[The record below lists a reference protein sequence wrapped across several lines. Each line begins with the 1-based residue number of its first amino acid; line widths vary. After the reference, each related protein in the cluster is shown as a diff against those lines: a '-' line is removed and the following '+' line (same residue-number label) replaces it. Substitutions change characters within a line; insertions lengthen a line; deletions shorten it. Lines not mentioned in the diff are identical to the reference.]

1 MLKELL
7 SRFSQKSKPK
17 EIIKETVVTAPQKI
31 FLFQPNSKELESV
44 INSPYPDG
52 KAPGY
57 VYFVQEHLNGSFKI
71 GKTKHIDQRM
81 NLFNVKLPFEN
92 ELIFLIK
99 SGNHHQTEVAF
110 HKHFAHKRLEGEWFA
125 LTREDITWIKERN
138 YTEDINVTIN
148 NPSGSERKQKDETM
162 ALPLTEKQIEYAKS
176 MIKKLDQEYDL
187 MVDYSSLTKK
197 DLDRLIVYFRY
208 KNVGALNSLVKNG
221 VLKVK

>member
-7 SRFSQKSKPK
+7 SKFSQKSKPK
-17 EIIKETVVTAPQKI
+17 EIIKETVVLAPQKI
-31 FLFQPNSKELESV
+31 FLFQPDSRELESV
-44 INSPYPDG
+44 INSSYPDG

-81 NLFNVKLPFEN
+81 NLFSVKLPFEN

-125 LTREDITWIKERN
+125 LTREDITWIKEKN
-138 YTEDINVTIN
+138 YTEDINMTIHN
-148 NPSGSERKQKDETM
+148 QLGAERTQKNETV
-162 ALPLTEKQIEYAKS
+162 ALSLTEKQLEYAKS
-176 MIKKLDQEYDL
+176 MIKRLDQEYEL